1 MMEEQ
6 LRNGLLSL
14 TVQTYKIGY
23 LLLEPD
29 LTIRDGSPY
38 VDRWLGRPHIEYVG
52 REVTEAIPELI
63 GSEETVVTMR
73 AGQEAFRL
81 EAIFRPSA
89 DEMGDYFD
97 IHIIRLRDG
106 GNFLLT
112 TSDATRQ
119 AHQEFLLQQ
128 QRNEVKL
135 LSAKLTQANERLSYI
150 LNRLVPESVA
160 RMMMTNRQMP
170 EPGGEMLREATIL
183 FADMRD
189 FTVFAEVYQPADT
202 LEFLNTYLAIIAES
216 ILRHQGSL
224 VQLVGDMVM
233 GVFNVPDEQTDHPL
247 RAVRA
252 ALDIQRSLQAFN
264 KTADSR
270 FPSVSFGV
278 GISTGP
284 VIAGYLGMQQ
294 RFRFAVVGDATN
306 VAFHLSSLA
315 AAGRILLSESTAS
328 AVGDY
333 IHAVAKGD
341 FQLKRRRKLV
351 KVYELSGL
359 RDGFSAEPAVQPAG

>member
-1 MMEEQ
+1 MEEQ

-14 TVQTYKIGY
+14 TVQTYQIGY

-29 LTIRDGSPY
+29 LTIADGNDY
-38 VDRWLGRPHIEYVG
+38 VDPWLNDSYRDSVG
-52 REVTEAIPELI
+52 QMVSEAIPELI
-63 GSEETVVTMR
+63 GSEEALGSMR
-73 AGQEAFRL
+73 AGDDAFRL

-89 DEMGDYFD
+89 DEFGAFVD
-97 IHIIRLRDG
+97 IQIIRLQDSGR
-106 GNFLLT
+106 FLLT
-112 TSDATRQ
+112 TSDVTRK
-119 AHQEFLLQQ
+119 AHQKFLLQQ
-128 QRNEVKL
+128 QRNEMQL
-135 LSAKLTQANERLSYI
+135 LSAKLTHANERLSYI
-150 LNRLVPESVA
+150 LHRLVPESVA
-160 RMMMTNRQMP
+160 KMMMATRHIP
-170 EPGGEMLREATIL
+170 EPGGEMQREATIL

-202 LEFLNTYLAIIAES
+202 LEFLNTYLAIIAEA

-233 GVFNVPDEQTDHPL
+233 GVFNVPEEQSDHPL

-252 ALDIQRSLQAFN
+252 ALDIQQSLQEFN

-315 AAGRILLSESTAS
+315 AAGRILLSETTVRA
-328 AVGDY
+328 AGEH
-333 IHAVAKGD
+333 IVATEKGE

-351 KVYELSGL
+351 KVYELSAL
-359 RDGFSAEPAVQPAG
+359 RHDLRPESDVRSIG